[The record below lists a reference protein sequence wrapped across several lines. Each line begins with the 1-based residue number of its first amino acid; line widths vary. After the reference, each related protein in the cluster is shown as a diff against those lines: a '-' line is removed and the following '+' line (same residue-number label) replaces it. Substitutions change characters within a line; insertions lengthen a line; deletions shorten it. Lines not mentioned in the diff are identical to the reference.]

1 VNKRCTS
8 ERLSSLLAFVLSCI
22 FYTAAGALVVFL
34 AQRTDVEQQPAM
46 GPPAVNLSFAQ
57 IELQAAV
64 SSPAEPVPPAPPLPP
79 PEPADV
85 ALEEIQKEPEP
96 QPEPEAVRPEEMRME
111 PEPVPAQA
119 QVLQE
124 ASAPATPV
132 ESAEPLAGT
141 VAEVDWR
148 GMAVAKVRAMVER
161 EKYYPAAARN
171 AGYTGWF
178 RVRIHL
184 AMDGTVS
191 GYEVEERHGQ
201 PLLGRAVETT
211 LGKIQGR
218 KIGIE
223 LPQPLDVPLTIEF
236 ELN

>member
-1 VNKRCTS
+1 VNKFRTS
-8 ERLSSLLAFVLSCI
+8 ERFSGMLAFALSCL
-22 FYTAAGALVVFL
+22 FYAAAGMLVVFL
-34 AQRTDVEQQPAM
+34 AQRATVEQRPAM
-46 GPPAVNLSFAQ
+46 GPKVVHLNFAQ
-57 IELQAAV
+57 IELKAAE
-64 SSPAEPVPPAPPLPP
+64 APP
-79 PEPADV
+79 PEPVPVIPEKADV
-85 ALEEIQKEPEP
+85 A
-96 QPEPEAVRPEEMRME
+96 PEEVPEKQE
-111 PEPVPAQA
+111 PEPVPAPA
-119 QVLQE
+119 QVVQE
-124 ASAPATPV
+124 AAAPETQV

-184 AMDGTVS
+184 APDGTVTS
-191 GYEVEERHGQ
+191 YQVEARHGH

-211 LGKIQGR
+211 LGKIQGQ
-218 KIGIE
+218 KTGIE
-223 LPQPLDVPLTIEF
+223 LPVQLDVPLTIEF

>member
-1 VNKRCTS
+1 
-8 ERLSSLLAFVLSCI
+8 
-22 FYTAAGALVVFL
+22 
-34 AQRTDVEQQPAM
+34 M
-46 GPPAVNLSFAQ
+46 GPPAVNLSFAR
-57 IELQAAV
+57 IELQAAA
-64 SSPAEPVPPAPPLPP
+64 SSPAEPVPPAPPSPP

-119 QVLQE
+119 QVRQE
-124 ASAPATPV
+124 AAAPETLV

-141 VAEVDWR
+141 AAAVDWR
-148 GMAVAKVRAMVER
+148 GIAVAKVRAMVER
-161 EKYYPAAARN
+161 EKYYPAVARN
-171 AGYTGWF
+171 AGYTGWC

-184 AMDGTVS
+184 APDGTVS
-191 GYEVEERHGQ
+191 GYEVGKRHGH

-218 KIGIE
+218 NIGIG
-223 LPQPLDVPLTIEF
+223 LPQSLDIPLTIEF
-236 ELN
+236 ELNSSFQSLERTDEKVPDSGKQQTIFSKLWNWMSGK